1 MMAAGHKQRGAKV
14 VRKLLWVV
22 GVAVLGALLVG
33 CGSLEERK
41 QMNAF
46 KKDTR
51 DYGRLLRWRG
61 YEGAA
66 QFLRTPDGAP
76 IAVSTRGLGD
86 IRVTSYEIVRSELA
100 PDAKSATVAAVIDY
114 YNERENRIRT
124 LSDQQHWWYDEQAE
138 KWYLD
143 GNLPPFVTVESRH

>member
-1 MMAAGHKQRGAKV
+1 MVLRN
-14 VRKLLWVV
+14 LLWIMTI
-22 GVAVLGALLVG
+22 AALVVG

-41 QMNAF
+41 QVNAF

-66 QFLRTPDGAP
+66 QSLRTPYGAP
-76 IAVSTRGLGD
+76 IAVSTRGLED

-100 PDAKSATVAAVIDY
+100 PDGKSATVDAVIDY

-124 LSDQQHWWYDEQAE
+124 LSDQQHWWYDEKAE

-143 GNLPPFVTVESRH
+143 GKLPPFVTVESSH